1 MRESIR
7 AYLLAIVAVCMLTAL
22 VCALLEKSR
31 LQKIAKLIGG
41 ALLLLVVVMPLLRLD
56 GESVAGALENL
67 TGSAAFDSAQT
78 AQNFQ
83 TRLRALVKENT
94 ERCIEEKAETLG
106 GIVQAEVTLDFAEAP
121 SPVAAVITGTLTPQQ
136 ADALG
141 EFLKDS
147 LGIQEVDWKL
157 YG

>member
-22 VCALLEKSR
+22 ACALLEKSK
-31 LQKIAKLIGG
+31 LQKIVKLIGG
-41 ALLLLVVVMPLLRLD
+41 ALLLLAVVMPLLHLD
-56 GESVAGALENL
+56 GDSIASAFDDF
-67 TGSAAFDSAQT
+67 TGGAAFDTAQT
-78 AQNFQ
+78 TKNFQ

-94 ERCIEEKAETLG
+94 ERCIEEKAAALG

-121 SPVAAVITGTLTPQQ
+121 SPAAAVITGTLTPQQ

-141 EFLKDS
+141 EFLRDS
-147 LGIQEVDWKL
+147 LGIQEVEWKL